1 MTTETEPTV
10 NLNWD
15 GITNRVPEVSQIL
28 YSGDMSWLNTSID
41 RHEDGQITLSNLISA
56 DIDSFEIEKDQNE
69 KKVRNAFGIL

>member
-1 MTTETEPTV
+1 
-10 NLNWD
+10 
-15 GITNRVPEVSQIL
+15 
-28 YSGDMSWLNTSID
+28 MSWLNTSID